1 MSPRNKKLKSLASP
15 KKQLG
20 QAKRK
25 LITMTKND
33 AFFETMFVGNF
44 QSSVKVQQL
53 KMKKIIET
61 TRRFNKHFRC

>member
-1 MSPRNKKLKSLASP
+1 MSPRNKKSKSLASP

-33 AFFETMFVGNF
+33 AFFRDYVRW
-44 QSSVKVQQL
+44 QLSVKR
-53 KMKKIIET
+53 KSTAAENEK
-61 TRRFNKHFRC
+61 NY